1 MSSVKAGVKGL
12 DFGAGWARLRPK
24 YAEGGSMAKRAA
36 GLKRFRGPFVLHMM
50 DLLRSIRRSRQPFAL
65 KVRFSSEDAAGK
77 IFFEKG
83 KLVHAEFQDKTG
95 EEAFSEILARR
106 DGNYETI
113 RGLTADVVSIER
125 DVEALIS
132 EFEARLVEK
141 PQAEPSVAEEPAEL
155 PSGKDKET
163 AKDAREES
171 KLVGEEKVAEWSP
184 PPPPDRGFQEE
195 AWMKDWGE
203 KTPGFRSALIVR
215 QDSVKIIE
223 VSAEGA
229 SEQIDT
235 QAVDELCKSSARLIG
250 SHDAS
255 ALKKLRFETEE
266 RLYYVSALGR
276 GYLLL
281 VSLERTGFALPSI
294 ERRLGQL
301 ARALSDSL
309 ERA

>member
-1 MSSVKAGVKGL
+1 
-12 DFGAGWARLRPK
+12 
-24 YAEGGSMAKRAA
+24 MAKRGA

-50 DLLRSIRRSRQPFAL
+50 DLLRSIRRSRQPFVL
-65 KVRFSSEDAAGK
+65 KVRFSREEEAGK

-95 EEAFSEILARR
+95 EEAFSEILTGR

-141 PQAEPSVAEEPAEL
+141 PQ
-155 PSGKDKET
+155 KET

-195 AWMKDWGE
+195 AWIKDWG
-203 KTPGFRSALIVR
+203 KNTPGFRSALIVR

-235 QAVDELCKSSARLIG
+235 QAIDELCSSAARLIG
-250 SHDAS
+250 SPDAS
-255 ALKKLRFETEE
+255 ELKGLRFETEE
-266 RLYYVSALGR
+266 HLYYVSALGK
-276 GYLLL
+276 GYFLL
-281 VSLERTGFALPSI
+281 VSLERTGFAPPLI
-294 ERRLGQL
+294 ERRLSQL

-309 ERA
+309 ERS

>member
-12 DFGAGWARLRPK
+12 DFGAGWARLRLK
-24 YAEGGSMAKRAA
+24 YVEGGSMAKRAA

-65 KVRFSSEDAAGK
+65 KVRFSSKDAAGK

-141 PQAEPSVAEEPAEL
+141 PQAEPSVAKEPAEL

-195 AWMKDWGE
+195 AWIKDWGE

-235 QAVDELCKSSARLIG
+235 QAIDELCKSSARLIG

-255 ALKKLRFETEE
+255 ELKGLRFETEE
-266 RLYYVSALGR
+266 RLYYVSALGK
-276 GYLLL
+276 GYFLL
-281 VSLERTGFALPSI
+281 VSLERTEFALPLI
-294 ERRLGQL
+294 ERRLSQL
-301 ARALSDSL
+301 ARALNDSL

>member
-1 MSSVKAGVKGL
+1 
-12 DFGAGWARLRPK
+12 
-24 YAEGGSMAKRAA
+24 MAKRAA

-65 KVRFSSEDAAGK
+65 KVRFSREDAAGK

-171 KLVGEEKVAEWSP
+171 KLVPEEKVAEWSP

-195 AWMKDWGE
+195 AWIKDWGK

-235 QAVDELCKSSARLIG
+235 QAIDELCKSSARLIG
-250 SHDAS
+250 SPDAS
-255 ALKKLRFETEE
+255 GLKGLRFETEE
-266 RLYYVSALGR
+266 HLYYVSALGK
-276 GYLLL
+276 GYFLL
-281 VSLERTGFALPSI
+281 VSLERTGFALPLI
-294 ERRLGQL
+294 ERRLSQL
-301 ARALSDSL
+301 ARALNDSL

>member
-1 MSSVKAGVKGL
+1 
-12 DFGAGWARLRPK
+12 
-24 YAEGGSMAKRAA
+24 MAKRAA

-95 EEAFSEILARR
+95 EEAFFEILARR

-125 DVEALIS
+125 DIEALIS
-132 EFEARLVEK
+132 EFEARLVGK
-141 PQAEPSVAEEPAEL
+141 PQ
-155 PSGKDKET
+155 K
-163 AKDAREES
+163 ES

-195 AWMKDWGE
+195 AWIKDWGE

-235 QAVDELCKSSARLIG
+235 QAIDELCKSSARLIG
-250 SHDAS
+250 SPTH
-255 ALKKLRFETEE
+255 RN
-266 RLYYVSALGR
+266 
-276 GYLLL
+276 
-281 VSLERTGFALPSI
+281 
-294 ERRLGQL
+294 
-301 ARALSDSL
+301 
-309 ERA
+309 

>member
-1 MSSVKAGVKGL
+1 
-12 DFGAGWARLRPK
+12 
-24 YAEGGSMAKRAA
+24 MAKRAA

-65 KVRFSSEDAAGK
+65 KVRFSREDAAGK

-155 PSGKDKET
+155 PSGKDKGT
-163 AKDAREES
+163 ARDAKEES
-171 KLVGEEKVAEWSP
+171 KLVPEEKVAEWSP

-195 AWMKDWGE
+195 AWIKDWGK

-235 QAVDELCKSSARLIG
+235 QAIDELCKSSARLIG
-250 SHDAS
+250 KADAS
-255 ALKKLRFETEE
+255 ELKKLRFETEE

-281 VSLERTGFALPSI
+281 VSLERTGFALPLI
-294 ERRLGQL
+294 ERRLSQL